1 LHNSGALR
9 REIANVY
16 LKSGLQMKF
25 VLLRACPGHPR
36 FGCQKDVD
44 DRKKTW
50 MTGTSPAMTIVFCVA
65 GSVRST
71 FCVEIRAD
79 IRHPERYI
87 SPARHVRAF
96 GVRMGSNT

>member
-25 VLLRACPGHPR
+25 VLPGLVPGIHVLAAR
-36 FGCQKDVD
+36 
-44 DRKKTW
+44 KTW